1 MTRPEILHD
10 GGAGARTPA
19 ARAAPARRG
28 GLAALLLAVVL
39 LTAVGLSACS
49 AASPRSSTLTYR
61 AHGVSF
67 NHPAGWREQVGYT
80 TTRGGGAKLWGIA
93 VGSGTPHDLIVVQA
107 YRVSPAVTAQNI
119 DAFASDAESF
129 FRHSGLAMQGTPQ
142 KITMGGLP
150 GLRFRV
156 TGTVDGTR
164 YASTVVFAFNGTTE
178 YFVNCQSTAGMSA
191 QVGRACDQ
199 VTGSFHLGGPVSGAT
214 APAASPLT
222 PGAARSAGATPGSV
236 AGGIPGNG
244 GLGAK

>member
-1 MTRPEILHD
+1 
-10 GGAGARTPA
+10 
-19 ARAAPARRG
+19 
-28 GLAALLLAVVL
+28 LLLAVVL

-150 GLRFRV
+150 GLRFRGHRDRRWDPLREHRCV
-156 TGTVDGTR
+156 RIQRHDRVLRDLPVHCGDER
-164 YASTVVFAFNGTTE
+164 
-178 YFVNCQSTAGMSA
+178 AG
-191 QVGRACDQ
+191 R
-199 VTGSFHLGGPVSGAT
+199 
-214 APAASPLT
+214 
-222 PGAARSAGATPGSV
+222 PG
-236 AGGIPGNG
+236 
-244 GLGAK
+244 L